1 MGKKKKRWSAK
12 SHYHELVSLAA
23 PLVKKDGLLW
33 TTTNSASI
41 HPTKFANVCNKGFR
55 NVGIEKAKLER
66 VAPMPSDFPSVG
78 TPPVKNFVWRIS

>member
-12 SHYHELVSLAA
+12 NHYHDLVSLAA
-23 PLVKKDGLLW
+23 PLVKDGGLLW

-41 HPTKFANVCNKGFR
+41 SPTKFANMCQKGIT
-55 NVGIEKAKLER
+55 NAGIQKTKLER
-66 VAPMPSDFPSVG
+66 VAPMPPDFPSVG

>member
-12 SHYHELVSLAA
+12 NHYDDLVSLAV
-23 PLVKKDGLLW
+23 PLVKKGGLLW

-41 HPTKFANVCNKGFR
+41 SPTKFANMCQKGIV
-55 NVGIEKAKLER
+55 NTGIEKAKLER
-66 VAPMPSDFPSVG
+66 VAPMPLDFPSVG